1 MNIYDEIFATEP
13 KYDGPVKYKLN
24 IVLEWVKKNG
34 FGEVL
39 DVGCGRG
46 HYLKLFRENNIKA
59 TGLEPSKYIT
69 DNLKDYKIINDDIV
83 GFSEYSKSWE
93 ALICMDVLEHIE
105 PDKIDENLKA
115 LSTLSKHALLG
126 IANHSDIWH
135 GVELHL
141 IQQKPLW
148 WKDKLTESFD
158 EVNLIYESD
167 RYFIFDVRTK

>member
-13 KYDGPVKYKLN
+13 KYDGPVGYKLN

-34 FGEVL
+34 FREVL

-46 HYLKLFRENNIKA
+46 HYIRMLSKNNIKV
-59 TGLEPSKYIT
+59 TGLDSSQYIIET
-69 DNLKDYKIINDDIV
+69 LKDYDVINNDIL
-83 GFSEYSKSWE
+83 GQAANGRKWE
-93 ALICMDVLEHIE
+93 AIICMDVLEHI
-105 PDKIDENLKA
+105 DSGKIEETIKA

-135 GVELHL
+135 GVELHP

-148 WKDKLTESFD
+148 WKGKLVESFG
-158 EVNLIYESD
+158 EANLIYESD